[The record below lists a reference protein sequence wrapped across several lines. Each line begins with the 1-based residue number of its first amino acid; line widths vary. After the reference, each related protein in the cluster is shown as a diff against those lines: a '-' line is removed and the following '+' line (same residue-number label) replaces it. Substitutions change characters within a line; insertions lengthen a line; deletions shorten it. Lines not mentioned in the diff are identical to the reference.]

1 MISIFIKYLILIA
14 GSNFWVEDDSQR
26 NAVLFFFFLLIPRMG
41 VLCAGAKMILLLM
54 YNFLGPL
61 FGQMMK
67 QRHKVEREQNIGEEI
82 GRSKNKEVA
91 KVNPKLA
98 AMNKKFGMI
107 HGLSSLAN
115 IMSFG
120 SLAMHS
126 WYLAG
131 KMDL

>member
-1 MISIFIKYLILIA
+1 M
-14 GSNFWVEDDSQR
+14 
-26 NAVLFFFFLLIPRMG
+26 
-41 VLCAGAKMILLLM
+41 LCSGAKMILLLM

-82 GRSKNKEVA
+82 GWSKNKEVA